1 MKNKIQKVFT
11 VTPLPDDPPQPD
23 IRTVARIGG
32 EETIT
37 LNKSFELFMQVCFEV
52 RGKNLDSR
60 QVNPLLRKFRKQ
72 LEDYRLEEGR
82 IKARPMRIDE
92 FQSELVGTDLA
103 ICSQHILWQ
112 IYDPT
117 GFSRERIQPR
127 LLRDMLIQRLEDEE
141 IFITIQMTDAHFQG
155 SHKHGRWPRDEF
167 AGAGF

>member
-1 MKNKIQKVFT
+1 MKSKIQKIFT
-11 VTPLPDDPPQPD
+11 VTPLPDDPPKGE
-23 IRTVARIGG
+23 IRTVANIGG
-32 EETIT
+32 EKTIV
-37 LNKSFELFMQVCFEV
+37 LNKSYELIMHICFSV
-52 RGKNLDSR
+52 RGRNLDSR
-60 QVNPLLRKFRKQ
+60 QVNPLLREFRKQ

-117 GFSRERIQPR
+117 GFGRERIQPR
-127 LLRDMLIQRLEDEE
+127 LLRDMRTQELENEG
-141 IFITIQMTDAHFQG
+141 ISIQMTDAHFQG
-155 SHKHGRWPRDEF
+155 SHRHGRWPRDEF